1 MCPLCIM
8 LSPCVVT
15 VIYMDDILIH
25 VQNKEDLQEKT
36 RKVLA
41 KLKEHNLYLKL
52 EKCKFTQE
60 EVKFLGMIIMKET

>member
-52 EKCKFTQE
+52 EKCKLVT
-60 EVKFLGMIIMKET
+60 KEWTH